1 MATTTHLISETTSG
15 HDFCTSSSLV
25 VVYLLPPGYL
35 SQDNLVL
42 DTPRQRRQ
50 VRRYGNEHMEEIVD
64 LGDDMMD
71 MFPLRTSRRGWSKV
85 ECLKVEKGLLTYG

>member
-1 MATTTHLISETTSG
+1 MTSTSLSMYEATPLW
-15 HDFCTSSSLV
+15 
-25 VVYLLPPGYL
+25 YLP
-35 SQDNLVL
+35 QDNLVL

-50 VRRYGNEHMEEIVD
+50 VRRYGNEHMGELVD